1 MSFEIM
7 GSIRRRLAEWCRR
20 HPGEPTVVRL
30 DAAAYRKLGKELNEY
45 FMGDCYPAPTR
56 VYGLTIV
63 VVDAPEWLEVA

>member
-7 GSIRRRLAEWCRR
+7 GSILRRRAEWCR
-20 HPGEPTVVRL
+20 HHGEPTVVRL
-30 DAAAYRKLGKELNEY
+30 DPAAYRKLGEELNEY
-45 FMGDCYPAPTR
+45 FMGDCYATPTR